1 MSLWL
6 LPRGQLI
13 SIRYCGFIACSLL
26 PGPLIDSGFLR
37 PRRCPTK
44 PSWKYACHQLELRF
58 SFSDIPAANLVL
70 VDTIFGLTGLW
81 LIRGMKEERK
91 RGDYYIIYLEYY
103 FSRMMDSFFFLKLG
117 EMKTEVIEYRE
128 EFYSTTILWF
138 WRHELNL

>member
-13 SIRYCGFIACSLL
+13 SIWYCGFIACSLP
-26 PGPLIDSGFLR
+26 PGPLIDPGFLR

-81 LIRGMKEERK
+81 LIRGMKEERE

-138 WRHELNL
+138 WRLELNL